1 MELTISKLTKTYPN
15 GVRALHQIDL
25 TIQAG
30 MFGLLGP
37 NGAGK
42 SSLMRTLA
50 TLQQPDQGQICLNG
64 QDIRHDLPAFRRQIG
79 YLPQDFGVYPGVS
92 AEALLDYFARLKG
105 LHQRNNRQIRI
116 AQLLELVNLTAE
128 RHLHVSTFSGG
139 MRQRFGIAQALLTE
153 PKLLIVDEPTA
164 GLDPAERNRFYG
176 ILHRLGERAIVLL
189 STHIVAD
196 VTHLCHDMAILH
208 QGQIKARGAP
218 TDLLSTLAGQ
228 LWQKTV
234 AIAELPALRASH
246 QVLATRISHGRVQ
259 AIIRAPQA
267 PDASFSA
274 KTADLEDYYFS
285 FVPELT
291 V

>member
-1 MELTISKLTKTYPN
+1 MELTIRKLTKTYPN
-15 GVRALHQIDL
+15 GVRALDQIDL
-25 TIQAG
+25 QIQHG

-50 TLQQPDQGQICLNG
+50 TLQQPDEGHIYLNG
-64 QDIRHDLPAFRRQIG
+64 EDIQQNLPAYRRQIG
-79 YLPQDFGVYPGVS
+79 YLPQDFGVYPGIS

-105 LHQRNNRQIRI
+105 LHRRQSRQ
-116 AQLLELVNLTAE
+116 ARVSHLLELVNLTAE
-128 RHLHVSTFSGG
+128 RHCHVSTFSGG

-176 ILHRLGERAIVLL
+176 ILHRLGEQAIVIL
-189 STHIVAD
+189 STHIVSD

-208 QGQIKARGAP
+208 QGQIKSRGVPA
-218 TDLLSTLAGQ
+218 DLLSTLAGQ

-234 AIAELPALRASH
+234 SITELPALRSQH
-246 QVLATRISHGRVQ
+246 QVLATRIAHGQ
-259 AIIRAPQA
+259 IQTIIRAPQA

-291 V
+291 L